1 MAKARFEITRFPT
14 VLCTKIMTVTPVL
27 GDESLE
33 MFTLPLHSWQ
43 KEWIIHIQIGNHE
56 RFG

>member
-33 MFTLPLHSWQ
+33 MFILPPSLLAEGVDNPHTDW
-43 KEWIIHIQIGNHE
+43 EP
-56 RFG
+56 